1 MLVKR
6 APAPVRSR
14 TDWSVREERV
24 VAEGT
29 VSSYPSDQ
37 VTPAL
42 ARETWRLTE
51 PLHGMIYFAP
61 EAAERYAAIGLHGRH
76 MGYFPSRAAALGTPT
91 AEVVIATFYNFNP
104 ALVRRAIPAAW
115 QIADPATVLAA
126 RLASAD
132 AALRRALGTDVDC
145 PEVAEAAELAGRAAR
160 AALDH
165 LSGRPLFAAHAT
177 LDWPEQPH
185 LALWHALTL
194 LREFRGD
201 GHIAALTAEGVSG
214 LEALVGHA
222 ATGDVPAAALQTTRE
237 WSAEDWAA
245 AVVTLQERGLIAPGE
260 ALAFT
265 EAGKAQRQWIEDR
278 TDTLSLPAYGA
289 LGVEGCT
296 RLGELARPL
305 SRAVV
310 AAGLLPLRRPAK

>member
-1 MLVKR
+1 MAEVTV
-6 APAPVRSR
+6 PG
-14 TDWSVREERV
+14 SV
-24 VAEGT
+24 
-29 VSSYPSDQ
+29 SDQ

-51 PLHGMIYFAP
+51 PLHGMIYFAE
-61 EAAERYAAIGLHGRH
+61 EAAQRYAAIGLRGRH
-76 MGYFPSRAAALGTPT
+76 MGYFPSRSAALGTPT

-115 QIADPATVLAA
+115 EITDPATVLAA
-126 RLASAD
+126 RLAGAD
-132 AALRRALGTDVDC
+132 GALRRALGAAVDS
-145 PEVAEAAELAGRAAR
+145 PEMIEAARLATTAAT
-160 AALDH
+160 AALGH
-165 LSGRPLFAAHAT
+165 LPGRPLFAAHAT
-177 LDWPEQPH
+177 LDWPDQPH

-201 GHIAALTAEGVSG
+201 GHIAALTAEGLSG

-222 ATGDVPAAALQTTRE
+222 ASGDVPAQALQATRE
-237 WSAEDWAA
+237 WSAEEWAG
-245 AVVTLQERGLIAPGE
+245 AVAGLQDKGLIASGDE
-260 ALAFT
+260 LAFT

-278 TDTLSLPAYGA
+278 TDLLSLPAYGA

-296 RLGELARPL
+296 RLGELARPF

-310 AAGLLPLRRPAK
+310 AAGLLPLRRQVT